1 MVADREEAR
10 INTGSER
17 IDLVLLDIGGPI
29 YDDATYRDALLRAT
43 RELAAERGERIDD
56 ADFLKLYDE
65 HRQKQCGS
73 LRTAVAERFLTGDDR
88 QRLSDWADRYWEYP
102 PSALYPDVLPTLRA
116 LKERFRIAVVANQ
129 RAAVIDALRRDGIA
143 SYIDIWAI
151 SEMVGAQKPD
161 PVIFRYA
168 LDEAGVDPKHAVHVG
183 NRLDTDVRGADRV
196 GLRTVWVLR
205 GEAPPNPTPEQLDE
219 PDAAVSS
226 LAELPTALDRLQRI
240 DE

>member
-1 MVADREEAR
+1 VADPEAAR
-10 INTGSER
+10 ANTGSER

-43 RELAAERGERIDD
+43 RELATDRGDRIDE

-65 HRQKQCGS
+65 RRQMQRGS
-73 LRTAVAERFLTGDDR
+73 IRSAVAERFLTGDDR
-88 QRLSDWADRYWEYP
+88 QRLSDRADRYWEYP

-116 LKERFRIAVVANQ
+116 LQGRFRIAVVANQ
-129 RAAVIDALRRDGIA
+129 RAAVIDALRRDGVA

-161 PVIFRYA
+161 PAIFRYA

-183 NRLDTDVRGADRV
+183 NRLDTDVRGAHRV

-219 PDAAVSS
+219 PDTAVSS
-226 LAELPTALDRLQRI
+226 LAELPIALDRLQRI
-240 DE
+240 NE